1 MSNKEFMEDI
11 FSYDKLLTSRK
22 RKDFIEYMSLE
33 SLKCC
38 FDNKY
43 NDFFVADSPDIQNK
57 SGIVGVEVTE
67 AISREEAQINGEFVK
82 YHIKGDR
89 KRKERSKAIIEA
101 NGGRLDEICLTYPIK
116 NIQNEK
122 SIFQD
127 AIRKKMRKLES
138 YRKKGFQT
146 IELLIYY
153 DELPIPFGLED
164 IKLWF
169 DEVLNDYEDKYNSIY
184 LLHPYRII
192 NYDIM
197 CNDIQTTI
205 IEREKYELLKD
216 NVRVLLEEK
225 YSKY

>member
-82 YHIKGDR
+82 YHIKGVR
-89 KRKERSKAIIEA
+89 NPSCMERVM
-101 NGGRLDEICLTYPIK
+101 Y
-116 NIQNEK
+116 
-122 SIFQD
+122 
-127 AIRKKMRKLES
+127 
-138 YRKKGFQT
+138 
-146 IELLIYY
+146 
-153 DELPIPFGLED
+153 
-164 IKLWF
+164 
-169 DEVLNDYEDKYNSIY
+169 
-184 LLHPYRII
+184 
-192 NYDIM
+192 
-197 CNDIQTTI
+197 
-205 IEREKYELLKD
+205 
-216 NVRVLLEEK
+216 
-225 YSKY
+225 